1 MRSRVLMVSM
11 LAALGAVLP
20 QASAPPL
27 RPEPR
32 RRSQDAEPG
41 PEPGAGPAPAAPF
54 RPVETLHARRWPQPQ
69 MNGAREVERRRRQMA
84 RDEANRA
91 KRERKQP

>member
-1 MRSRVLMVSM
+1 MRSRLLMVSM

-41 PEPGAGPAPAAPF
+41 PEPGAGPARAAPF
-54 RPVETLHARRWPQPQ
+54 RPVATLHAQHGAPP

-84 RDEANRA
+84 KDEANRA
-91 KRERKQP
+91 KRAARE